1 MLRVE
6 TNSETIGEI
15 AKVVDGQ
22 EGPKNVRIFVAG
34 HGCSGPSLGLALDEA
49 KETDFKHMQGEVNFI
64 IDKEL
69 FSELGD
75 IRIEFVGNGYL
86 VEPVDQVESGC
97 GSCSGC
103 GH

>member
-6 TNSETIGEI
+6 TNPETLVEI
-15 AKVVDGQ
+15 AKVVEAQ

-34 HGCSGPSLGLALDEA
+34 YACSGPSLGLALDDVKEA
-49 KETDFKHMQGEVNFI
+49 DFSHKQGEINFVM
-64 IDKEL
+64 DKEL
-69 FSELGD
+69 FENLGD
-75 IRIEFVGNGYL
+75 IKVEFVGNGYL
-86 VEPVDQVESGC
+86 VQPVEQAEGGC